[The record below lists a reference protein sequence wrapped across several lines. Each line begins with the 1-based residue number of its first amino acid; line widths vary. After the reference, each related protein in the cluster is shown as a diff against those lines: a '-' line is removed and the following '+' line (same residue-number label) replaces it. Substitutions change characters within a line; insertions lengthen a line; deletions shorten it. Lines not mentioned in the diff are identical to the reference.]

1 MSEQDSKAP
10 RRGRRPRP
18 ATERKDRVVQTRV
31 PQDLEATLKDAA
43 DHKRVTVSQLIR
55 NVLEDTFTLVD
66 HIVADSASIVNTVAR
81 DARRLAANRREP
93 APAGTGASRGAANRS
108 VTDDSGTD
116 DPGTDSAAA
125 DGALPP
131 PDATLPLDEV
141 DSWQDVIINRA
152 GQCARCGTGLARG
165 QQAFRGLTIHAGAPP
180 VWLCTACIRAL

>member
-93 APAGTGASRGAANRS
+93 APPGTGASRGAANRS
-108 VTDDSGTD
+108 VTDD
-116 DPGTDSAAA
+116 PGTDSAAA
-125 DGALPP
+125 DGALP
-131 PDATLPLDEV
+131 ATTSLDEV
-141 DSWQDVIINRA
+141 DSWQNVIINRA

-180 VWLCTACIRAL
+180 VWLCTACVQAL